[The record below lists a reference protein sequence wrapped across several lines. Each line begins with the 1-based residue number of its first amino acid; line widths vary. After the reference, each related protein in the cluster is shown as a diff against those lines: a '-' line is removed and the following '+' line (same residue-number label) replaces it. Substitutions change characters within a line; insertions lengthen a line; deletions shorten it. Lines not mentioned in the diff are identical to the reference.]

1 MSYRIQS
8 TELSTLSQPQLVL
21 EQHTHVIEGLF
32 SLVYQHVFV
41 KGLESGQEQN
51 PLATV
56 RA

>member
-1 MSYRIQS
+1 M
-8 TELSTLSQPQLVL
+8 ELSTLSQPQLVL
-21 EQHTHVIEGLF
+21 EQHTHVTESLF